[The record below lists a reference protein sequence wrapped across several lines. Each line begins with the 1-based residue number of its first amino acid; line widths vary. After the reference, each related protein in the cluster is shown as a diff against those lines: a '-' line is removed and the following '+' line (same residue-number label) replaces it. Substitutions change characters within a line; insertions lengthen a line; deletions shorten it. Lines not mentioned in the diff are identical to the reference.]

1 MKRRVDI
8 AVQQVAVW
16 QAAAEATAQLKAAQE
31 QKAAQAA
38 RHSQKVTP
46 SSLIACP
53 GIRGWAKQHCPA
65 AADGHGW
72 VRSDWHAVMVLV
84 KLGSYTEHVT

>member
-1 MKRRVDI
+1 MKRRVDV

-31 QKAAQAA
+31 QRAAQAA

-46 SSLIACP
+46 HPTDAQFPSYEDAFPSSALRKTTQGAFGAAC
-53 GIRGWAKQHCPA
+53 CC
-65 AADGHGW
+65 
-72 VRSDWHAVMVLV
+72 
-84 KLGSYTEHVT
+84 